1 MKPST
6 RWALVVL
13 AIVVIG
19 VLLLLWTQQ
28 RDQPSESGVAKAPA
42 DPVAAAPKSEAM
54 PGAEKKPEAPAA
66 PIAPKADEP
75 PITATV
81 LFEFDRAAL
90 RPGEAAK
97 LDELAGQIKGQT
109 FDRVEAVGYADR
121 IGTNPYNLRLS
132 EQRAAAVR
140 GYLGSKGLDAG
151 RIRIEAAGE
160 RTSVTGDACKDM
172 GPERR
177 ENRKLVQCLQ
187 PDRRVA
193 IEVVGMR

>member
-1 MKPST
+1 MKPAT

-13 AIVVIG
+13 AVVVIG
-19 VLLLLWTQQ
+19 VLLLLWAR
-28 RDQPSESGVAKAPA
+28 RDQPGESGVDKAPA

-66 PIAPKADEP
+66 PIAPKPEAP
-75 PITATV
+75 PATV
-81 LFEFDRAAL
+81 LFDFDRSAL
-90 RPGEAAK
+90 RPGETPK
-97 LDELAGQIKGQT
+97 LDALADRIKGQT
-109 FDRVEAVGYADR
+109 FDRVEAVGHADR

-140 GYLGSKGLDAG
+140 GYLVSKGLDAG

-177 ENRKLVQCLQ
+177 QNRKLVQCLQ